1 MIKVKRVFKDSSII
15 SFLFS
20 MFIFGIAVGIYGG
33 TLNNFLAE
41 ILHVDRFERGVVEF
55 LRELPGLLLFLMLAL
70 LYRIPENRIIRIGF
84 FISLL
89 GMTGLAFAVEAKWL
103 AITFLVLWSTGE
115 HLVMPI
121 RQSIAIHN
129 SFPGKEGLA
138 IGLVPG
144 KEGLAIGLVRSSGNI
159 GSVIGFYLVTVLFIG
174 FGHLGSV
181 PVFRILF
188 ILGAVF
194 VLLALVFTFRL
205 HSTKAHVKRQRLLFK
220 RKFFRYYI
228 LEIFF
233 GARKQVFLTFAPYV
247 LILNYGA
254 STQFIATLYG
264 FFALGNIF
272 MNPVMGRL
280 VDLLGY
286 RKILI
291 LDSGLL
297 IILCLLYG
305 YAQDLFSQ
313 PIAFVVVSTVFVFDA
328 MLFSVGIARAVY
340 VRTLSTGQ
348 EELTATLST
357 GISVNHLISVIIAL
371 LGGLLWERLGMEV
384 LFTSAAVFG
393 LGSLVFTL
401 KLPKPEKAF

>member
-1 MIKVKRVFKDSSII
+1 MIKPKQVFTDPHIK

-89 GMTGLAFAVEAKWL
+89 GMAGLAFAVEAKWL
-103 AITFLVLWSTGE
+103 AITFIVLWSTGE
-115 HLVMPI
+115 HLIMPI

-129 SFPGKEGLA
+129 SL
-138 IGLVPG
+138 PG

-194 VLLALVFTFRL
+194 VLLALIFTFRL
-205 HSTKAHVKRQRLLFK
+205 HSAKAHVKRQRLLFK
-220 RKFFRYYI
+220 RKFLRYYI

-264 FFALGNIF
+264 LFALGNIF
-272 MNPVMGRL
+272 MNPLMGRL
-280 VDLLGY
+280 VDVLGY

-297 IILCLLYG
+297 ILLCLLYG
-305 YAQDLFSQ
+305 YAQLIFSK
-313 PIAFVVVSTVFVFDA
+313 PVAFIVVSVVFVFDA

-340 VRTLSTGQ
+340 VRTLSSEQ

-357 GISVNHLISVIIAL
+357 GISVNHLISVVIAL
-371 LGGLLWERLGMEV
+371 LGGLLWEQLGMEV

-401 KLPKPEKAF
+401 KLPKPIKTR

>member
-1 MIKVKRVFKDSSII
+1 MIKAKQVFKDSSIK

-20 MFIFGIAVGIYGG
+20 MFIFGIAAGIYGG
-33 TLNNFLAE
+33 VLNNFLAE

-55 LRELPGLLLFLMLAL
+55 LRELPGLLLFLMIAL
-70 LYRIPENRIIRIGF
+70 LYRIPENRIIRIAF

-89 GMTGLAFAVEAKWL
+89 GMTGLAFALEVKWI
-103 AITFLVLWSTGE
+103 AVTFIVLWSTGD
-115 HLVMPI
+115 HLIMPL

-129 SFPGKEGLA
+129 SLPGKEG
-138 IGLVPG
+138 V
-144 KEGLAIGLVRSSGNI
+144 AIGLVRSSGNI
-159 GSVIGFYLVTVLFIG
+159 GSVIGYYLVTVLFIG
-174 FGHLGSV
+174 LGHLGSV
-181 PVFRILF
+181 SVFRILF
-188 ILGAVF
+188 IIGAVF
-194 VLLALVFTFRL
+194 TFLALVFTFRM
-205 HSTKAHVKRQRLLFK
+205 HSSKEHVKRQRIMLK
-220 RKFFRYYI
+220 RKFTRYYI
-228 LEIFF
+228 LEMFF

-272 MNPVMGRL
+272 MNPLMGRL

-297 IILCLLYG
+297 IVLCLLYG
-305 YAQDLFSQ
+305 YAQHLFSQ
-313 PIAFVVVSTVFVFDA
+313 PVAFIVVSIVFVFDA

-340 VRTLSTGQ
+340 VRTLSKGQ

-401 KLPKPEKAF
+401 RLPK

>member
-1 MIKVKRVFKDSSII
+1 MIKAKQVFKDSSIK

-33 TLNNFLAE
+33 VLNNFLAE

-55 LRELPGLLLFLMLAL
+55 LRELPGLLLFLLLAL
-70 LYRIPENRIIRIGF
+70 LYRIPENRIIRIAF

-89 GMTGLAFAVEAKWL
+89 GMTGLAFALEVKWL
-103 AITFLVLWSTGE
+103 AVTFIVLWSTGE
-115 HLVMPI
+115 HLVMPL

-129 SFPGKEGLA
+129 ALPGKEG
-138 IGLVPG
+138 V
-144 KEGLAIGLVRSSGNI
+144 AIGLVRSSGNI
-159 GSVIGFYLVTVLFIG
+159 GSVIGYYLVTALFIG
-174 FGHLGSV
+174 LGQLSHV
-181 PVFRILF
+181 SIFRILF
-188 ILGAVF
+188 IVGAGFTV
-194 VLLALVFTFRL
+194 LALLFTFRL
-205 HSTKAHVKRQRLLFK
+205 HSGKELVKRQRLLFK
-220 RKFFRYYI
+220 RKFIRYYI
-228 LEIFF
+228 LEVFF

-272 MNPVMGRL
+272 MNPLMGRL

-297 IILCLLYG
+297 ILLCLLYG
-305 YAQDLFSQ
+305 YAQHLFSQ
-313 PIAFVVVSTVFVFDA
+313 PVAFIVVSIVFVFDA

-340 VRTLSTGQ
+340 VRTLSKGQ
-348 EELTATLST
+348 DELTATLST

-384 LFTSAAVFG
+384 LFTSAALFG

-401 KLPKPEKAF
+401 RLPKRIFNS

>member
-1 MIKVKRVFKDSSII
+1 MIKTKQVFKDSSIK

-41 ILHVDRFERGVVEF
+41 ILHIDRFERGVVEF

-89 GMTGLAFAVEAKWL
+89 GMAGLAFAVEAKWL
-103 AITFLVLWSTGE
+103 AITFIVLWSTGE
-115 HLVMPI
+115 HLIMPI

-129 SFPGKEGLA
+129 SL
-138 IGLVPG
+138 PG

-174 FGHLGSV
+174 FGHLGLI

-194 VLLALVFTFRL
+194 ALLALVFTFWL

-220 RKFFRYYI
+220 RKFLRYYI

-272 MNPVMGRL
+272 MNPLMGRL

-297 IILCLLYG
+297 IVLCLLYG
-305 YAQDLFSQ
+305 YAEHLFSQ
-313 PIAFVVVSTVFVFDA
+313 PVAFIVVSVVFVFDA

-340 VRTLSTGQ
+340 ARSLSSGQ

-357 GISVNHLISVIIAL
+357 GISVNHLISVVIAL
-371 LGGLLWERLGMEV
+371 LGGLLWEQLGMEV

-401 KLPKPEKAF
+401 KLPKPVKSQP